1 MKKSQKLLSLILSI
15 LIIFCGCSAQKEV
28 TSLELP
34 GGPAAPQES
43 LDLNAVPS
51 APTVEIDTTQKETDN
66 ETYYLERQR
75 LSLPE
80 PLLSVTAQTVLDDT
94 ILVGGLS
101 TDGVALVWMTLEGDS
116 GTLQL
121 PDSTEYLY
129 ALSPDD
135 NGGFWLLCGSVPA
148 AYRDAFGSVVIQDN
162 EPEGKLV
169 LTHYDSEYSMQET
182 ILLQT
187 QYTGNNERFTQLAKT
202 EKGFI
207 LLSAELRVQLD
218 KLGAETA
225 RQNAEFEDGW
235 RFISMQKI
243 GSELFVL
250 TQNRYDA
257 AGAELRL
264 FSADTF
270 AQQEFTTDQAGMT
283 GLGLCA
289 DGRLLLGDSQTIF
302 AFTPETSEEETLL
315 VWQELGVAD
324 TSEQIWQTDSGFFFY
339 TPNLSELTV
348 LRWMSGEALS
358 KRILSLAIA
367 GNTPVAGSFAQMIQ
381 NFNLSQDQ
389 YQIEY
394 TIYSDTGLT
403 DTQPTDLL
411 RTQIMAGQS
420 PDLYRT
426 DWRGEIKQVS
436 EANAEQFYTLLDSI
450 AILEGL
456 DAPLSEILSEGAD
469 AYFAGGCTAEQ
480 AAKNIQSRASLYLQ
494 EKYQWVS
501 LFQQLIICL
510 ILSGYR
516 VQECADSIDGGLLA
530 LLPAGCFLLVA
541 GDGGKWYCGVGFFNL
556 C

>member
-1 MKKSQKLLSLILSI
+1 
-15 LIIFCGCSAQKEV
+15 
-28 TSLELP
+28 
-34 GGPAAPQES
+34 
-43 LDLNAVPS
+43 
-51 APTVEIDTTQKETDN
+51 
-66 ETYYLERQR
+66 
-75 LSLPE
+75 
-80 PLLSVTAQTVLDDT
+80 
-94 ILVGGLS
+94 
-101 TDGVALVWMTLEGDS
+101 
-116 GTLQL
+116 
-121 PDSTEYLY
+121 
-129 ALSPDD
+129 
-135 NGGFWLLCGSVPA
+135 
-148 AYRDAFGSVVIQDN
+148 
-162 EPEGKLV
+162 
-169 LTHYDSEYSMQET
+169 MQET

-207 LLSAELRVQLD
+207 LLSAELLVQLD

-257 AGAELRL
+257 AGAKLRL

-389 YQIEY
+389 YLIEY

-436 EANAEQFYTLLDSI
+436 EADAEQFYTLLDSI

-456 DAPLSEILSEGAD
+456 DAPLSEILSEEAD

-494 EKYQWVS
+494 EKYQ
-501 LFQQLIICL
+501 
-510 ILSGYR
+510 
-516 VQECADSIDGGLLA
+516 
-530 LLPAGCFLLVA
+530 
-541 GDGGKWYCGVGFFNL
+541 
-556 C
+556 

>member
-1 MKKSQKLLSLILSI
+1 MSI

-94 ILVGGLS
+94 ILVGGFS
-101 TDGVALVWMTLEGDS
+101 TDGVALAWMTLEGDS

-148 AYRDAFGSVVIQDN
+148 AYRDAFGNVVIQDN

-207 LLSAELRVQLD
+207 LLSAELLVQLD

-289 DGRLLLGDSQTIF
+289 DGQLLLGDSQTIF

-367 GNTPVAGSFAQMIQ
+367 ENTPVAGSFAQMIQ

-436 EANAEQFYTLLDSI
+436 EADAEQFYTLLDSI

-456 DAPLSEILSEGAD
+456 DAPLSEILSEEAD

-541 GDGGKWYCGVGFFNL
+541 GDGGKWYCGVGFSNL

>member
-1 MKKSQKLLSLILSI
+1 
-15 LIIFCGCSAQKEV
+15 
-28 TSLELP
+28 
-34 GGPAAPQES
+34 
-43 LDLNAVPS
+43 
-51 APTVEIDTTQKETDN
+51 
-66 ETYYLERQR
+66 
-75 LSLPE
+75 
-80 PLLSVTAQTVLDDT
+80 
-94 ILVGGLS
+94 
-101 TDGVALVWMTLEGDS
+101 
-116 GTLQL
+116 
-121 PDSTEYLY
+121 
-129 ALSPDD
+129 
-135 NGGFWLLCGSVPA
+135 
-148 AYRDAFGSVVIQDN
+148 
-162 EPEGKLV
+162 
-169 LTHYDSEYSMQET
+169 
-182 ILLQT
+182 
-187 QYTGNNERFTQLAKT
+187 
-202 EKGFI
+202 
-207 LLSAELRVQLD
+207 
-218 KLGAETA
+218 
-225 RQNAEFEDGW
+225 
-235 RFISMQKI
+235 
-243 GSELFVL
+243 
-250 TQNRYDA
+250 
-257 AGAELRL
+257 
-264 FSADTF
+264 
-270 AQQEFTTDQAGMT
+270 MT

-339 TPNLSELTV
+339 TPNLSALTV

-436 EANAEQFYTLLDSI
+436 EADAEQFYTLLDSI

-456 DAPLSEILSEGAD
+456 DAPLSEILSEEAD

-494 EKYQWVS
+494 EKYQ
-501 LFQQLIICL
+501 
-510 ILSGYR
+510 
-516 VQECADSIDGGLLA
+516 
-530 LLPAGCFLLVA
+530 
-541 GDGGKWYCGVGFFNL
+541 
-556 C
+556 

>member
-94 ILVGGLS
+94 ILVGGFS
-101 TDGVALVWMTLEGDS
+101 TDGVALAWMTLEGDS

-148 AYRDAFGSVVIQDN
+148 AYRDAFGNVVIQDN

-207 LLSAELRVQLD
+207 LLSAELLVQLD

-324 TSEQIWQTDSGFFFY
+324 TSEQIWQTDSGFFY

-389 YQIEY
+389 YLIEY

-436 EANAEQFYTLLDSI
+436 EADAEQFYTLLDSI

-456 DAPLSEILSEGAD
+456 DTPLSEILSEEAD

-494 EKYQWVS
+494 EKYQ
-501 LFQQLIICL
+501 
-510 ILSGYR
+510 
-516 VQECADSIDGGLLA
+516 
-530 LLPAGCFLLVA
+530 
-541 GDGGKWYCGVGFFNL
+541 
-556 C
+556 

>member
-80 PLLSVTAQTVLDDT
+80 PLLSVTAQTVLDNT
-94 ILVGGLS
+94 ILVGGFS
-101 TDGVALVWMTLEGDS
+101 TDGVALAWMTLEGDS

-148 AYRDAFGSVVIQDN
+148 AYRDAFGNVVIQDN

-207 LLSAELRVQLD
+207 LLSAELLAQLD

-315 VWQELGVAD
+315 VWQDLGVAD

>member
-1 MKKSQKLLSLILSI
+1 M
-15 LIIFCGCSAQKEV
+15 
-28 TSLELP
+28 
-34 GGPAAPQES
+34 
-43 LDLNAVPS
+43 
-51 APTVEIDTTQKETDN
+51 
-66 ETYYLERQR
+66 
-75 LSLPE
+75 
-80 PLLSVTAQTVLDDT
+80 DDT
-94 ILVGGLS
+94 ILVGGFS
-101 TDGVALVWMTLEGDS
+101 TDGVALAWMTLEGDS

-148 AYRDAFGSVVIQDN
+148 AYRDAFGNVVIQDN

-187 QYTGNNERFTQLAKT
+187 QYTGNNERFTQSAKT

-207 LLSAELRVQLD
+207 LLSAELLVQLD

-283 GLGLCA
+283 GLGLLR
-289 DGRLLLGDSQTIF
+289 GWGLLLGDSQTILPLRLKRQKKRRFWYGRSSALQTRRSRSGKRTPVSSSIRQISQRLPSF
-302 AFTPETSEEETLL
+302 AGCLARRF
-315 VWQELGVAD
+315 QAYF
-324 TSEQIWQTDSGFFFY
+324 ISGDC
-339 TPNLSELTV
+339 
-348 LRWMSGEALS
+348 
-358 KRILSLAIA
+358 

-426 DWRGEIKQVS
+426 DWRGRL
-436 EANAEQFYTLLDSI
+436 N
-450 AILEGL
+450 
-456 DAPLSEILSEGAD
+456 
-469 AYFAGGCTAEQ
+469 
-480 AAKNIQSRASLYLQ
+480 R
-494 EKYQWVS
+494 
-501 LFQQLIICL
+501 
-510 ILSGYR
+510 
-516 VQECADSIDGGLLA
+516 
-530 LLPAGCFLLVA
+530 
-541 GDGGKWYCGVGFFNL
+541 
-556 C
+556 

>member
-1 MKKSQKLLSLILSI
+1 
-15 LIIFCGCSAQKEV
+15 
-28 TSLELP
+28 
-34 GGPAAPQES
+34 
-43 LDLNAVPS
+43 
-51 APTVEIDTTQKETDN
+51 
-66 ETYYLERQR
+66 
-75 LSLPE
+75 
-80 PLLSVTAQTVLDDT
+80 
-94 ILVGGLS
+94 
-101 TDGVALVWMTLEGDS
+101 
-116 GTLQL
+116 
-121 PDSTEYLY
+121 
-129 ALSPDD
+129 
-135 NGGFWLLCGSVPA
+135 
-148 AYRDAFGSVVIQDN
+148 
-162 EPEGKLV
+162 
-169 LTHYDSEYSMQET
+169 
-182 ILLQT
+182 
-187 QYTGNNERFTQLAKT
+187 
-202 EKGFI
+202 
-207 LLSAELRVQLD
+207 
-218 KLGAETA
+218 
-225 RQNAEFEDGW
+225 
-235 RFISMQKI
+235 MQKI

-339 TPNLSELTV
+339 TPNLSALTV

-436 EANAEQFYTLLDSI
+436 EADAEQFYTLLDSI

-456 DAPLSEILSEGAD
+456 DAPLSEILSEEAD
-469 AYFAGGCTAEQ
+469 AYFAGGCTAKQ

-494 EKYQWVS
+494 EKYQ
-501 LFQQLIICL
+501 
-510 ILSGYR
+510 
-516 VQECADSIDGGLLA
+516 
-530 LLPAGCFLLVA
+530 
-541 GDGGKWYCGVGFFNL
+541 
-556 C
+556 

>member
-1 MKKSQKLLSLILSI
+1 MSI

-34 GGPAAPQES
+34 GGPVAPQES

-94 ILVGGLS
+94 ILVGGFS
-101 TDGVALVWMTLEGDS
+101 TDGVALAWMTLEGDS

-148 AYRDAFGSVVIQDN
+148 AYRDAFGNVVIQDN

-207 LLSAELRVQLD
+207 LLSAELLVQLD

-257 AGAELRL
+257 AGAELQL

-289 DGRLLLGDSQTIF
+289 DGQLLLGDSQTIF

-436 EANAEQFYTLLDSI
+436 EADAEQFYTLLDSI

-456 DAPLSEILSEGAD
+456 DAPLSEILSEEAD

-541 GDGGKWYCGVGFFNL
+541 GDGGKWYCGVGFSNL